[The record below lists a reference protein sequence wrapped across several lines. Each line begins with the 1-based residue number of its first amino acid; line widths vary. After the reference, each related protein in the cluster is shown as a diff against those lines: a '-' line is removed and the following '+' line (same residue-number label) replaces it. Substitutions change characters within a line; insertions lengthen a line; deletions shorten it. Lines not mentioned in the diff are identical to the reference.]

1 VIRAILFD
9 LDETLFDRT
18 NSVAAFVSDQD
29 TRFAGRLGESDAQQW
44 CARFLV
50 HDARGSVAKSVV
62 YTRLLEEFGGA
73 PGLVEDLVQDYRASR
88 ALYARSVGGM
98 AETLESLCFSGLQL
112 GIITNGETEFQSRT
126 IEALGLTAWID
137 TVLISE
143 QEGLRKPDRA
153 LFERAAA
160 RLGVAPSECIF
171 VGDNPVADILG
182 AAASGM
188 RTTWFSPDATWPSHL
203 PAMPGV
209 VIKAFPEVVA
219 IVQGLNAEAQ
229 HT

>member
-9 LDETLFDRT
+9 LDETLLDRT
-18 NSVAAFVSDQD
+18 NSVAAFVSDQH

-50 HDARGSVAKSVV
+50 LDARGSVAKSVV
-62 YTRLLEEFGGA
+62 YTCLLEEFGGT
-73 PGLVEDLVQDYRASR
+73 PGLAEDLVRDYRASR
-88 ALYARSVGGM
+88 ALYARSFDGM
-98 AETLESLCFSGLQL
+98 VETLESLRSSGLRL

-153 LFERAAA
+153 LFVRAAA
-160 RLGVAPSECIF
+160 KLGVAPSECIF
-171 VGDNPVADILG
+171 VGDNPVADVLG
-182 AAASGM
+182 AAAAGM
-188 RTTWFSPDATWPSHL
+188 RTAWFSPDLAWPSHL

-209 VIKAFPEVVA
+209 AIKALPEVVA
-219 IVQGLNAEAQ
+219 IVEGLNAEAQ